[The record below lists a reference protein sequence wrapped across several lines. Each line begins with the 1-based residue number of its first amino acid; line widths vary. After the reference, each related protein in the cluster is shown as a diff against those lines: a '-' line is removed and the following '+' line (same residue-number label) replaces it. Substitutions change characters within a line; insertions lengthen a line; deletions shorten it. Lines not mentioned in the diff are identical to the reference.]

1 MSQTI
6 TLSAENYD
14 SFMKCLSNMKEVC
27 TDLDL
32 RQGVIRQRS
41 TDNTVLFEMDV
52 KEVIGE
58 INLPLS
64 DLKSKFD
71 LLKIFSGHEVELE
84 IEENYFMFSDEFS
97 SIKFM
102 SQHGQALD
110 FMENKFI
117 TEDELNNIIEIS
129 EDELILDHELD
140 SILTERIK
148 IVAQSFNTTSV
159 QVVFSGETASIKSST
174 QAKDQFATF
183 VKNIITNEVINDKF
197 YNVAIIPFV
206 VEHDDKIKFHVYKDS
221 EHTLISKFSTNLGDI
236 DITMYSRSE
245 VISTNDEEDD
255 SPF

>member
-6 TLSAENYD
+6 TLDATKYD
-14 SFMKCLSNMKEVC
+14 SFLKCLSNMKEVC

-32 RQGVIRQRS
+32 RQGIIRQRS

-64 DLKSKFD
+64 DLKSKYD
-71 LLKIFSGHEVELE
+71 LLKIFSGREVELE
-84 IEENYFMFSDEFS
+84 IEEEYFTFTDEYS

-110 FMENKFI
+110 FMDNKFI
-117 TEDELNNIIEIS
+117 TEEELNNIISIS
-129 EDELILDHELD
+129 EDEMILDHDLD
-140 SILTERIK
+140 SISTERIK

-159 QVVFSGETASIKSST
+159 QVVFSGETASIKAST

-183 VKNIITNEVINDKF
+183 VKNIITNEVIDNKF

-206 VEHDDKIKFHVYKDS
+206 VEHDDKIKFNVYRDS
-221 EHTLISKFSTNLGDI
+221 EHTLISKFETTLGEI
-236 DITMYSRSE
+236 NITMYSRSE
-245 VISTNDEEDD
+245 IISTNDEEDD